1 MTIVLR
7 FLPALAVVAVTA
19 TACGSGQI
27 TENTFDTVPPSST
40 SSSTTEVPQVS
51 DIPGTTGPTST
62 AATTAPVVV
71 DGPPAPDF
79 SLALADGTEF
89 TLSAEHKPV
98 YMVFWAEW

>member
-7 FLPALAVVAVTA
+7 FLPALAVVAA

-27 TENTFDTVPPSST
+27 TEDTFDTVPPSST

-51 DIPGTTGPTST
+51 DVPGTTGPTST

-79 SLALADGTEF
+79 SLALADGTDF
-89 TLSAEHKPV
+89 TLSAEQKPV
-98 YMVFWAEW
+98 FMVFWAEW

>member
-1 MTIVLR
+1 VTIVLR

-27 TENTFDTVPPSST
+27 TQDTFDT
-40 SSSTTEVPQVS
+40 
-51 DIPGTTGPTST
+51 
-62 AATTAPVVV
+62 VVV

-79 SLALADGTEF
+79 SLALADGTDF
-89 TLSAEHKPV
+89 TLSAEQKPV

>member
-7 FLPALAVVAVTA
+7 FLPGLAVVAVTA

-27 TENTFDTVPPSST
+27 TQGTFDTVQPSST

-51 DIPGTTGPTST
+51 DVPGTTGPTST

-89 TLSAEHKPV
+89 ILSAEQKPV

>member
-27 TENTFDTVPPSST
+27 TEDTFDTVPPSST
-40 SSSTTEVPQVS
+40 SPSTTEVPQVS
-51 DIPGTTGPTST
+51 DVPGTTGPTST

-89 TLSAEHKPV
+89 TLSAEQKPV

>member
-1 MTIVLR
+1 MR

-19 TACGSGQI
+19 AACGGGQI
-27 TENTFDTVPPSST
+27 TENSFDTDLPSST
-40 SSSTTEVPQVS
+40 STSTTELPRVS
-51 DIPGTTGPTST
+51 DTPGTTGPTTT

-89 TLSAEHKPV
+89 TLSAEQKPV